1 MAAPFVIARNP
12 QEGSRLPYLLR
23 LPLPDG
29 PLTLATRDTWP
40 ATRDLYC
47 HELDDWPGDAETL
60 EEVPVVRCRRRG
72 ASIELVLARRARRR
86 SLFVFTSKR
95 GRPLIFWRSDATA
108 RTARP
113 GVRVPGARGLE
124 RPLSIAID
132 DRERYPWRFAGKE
145 VTVERRRL
153 PSGDYAVLHEG
164 RVIAAVERKR
174 PAELATQAIAGRLSL
189 LMAEL
194 SSLPRAAV
202 IVEGRLSDVLKA
214 ADAQQVRSGWVPSL
228 LASVQA
234 DHPRVPL
241 LFAETPKLAGD
252 LAYRWLAACA
262 RRYGQG
268 QGRLFDAGP
277 RPDAGAAP
285 DGTASD
291 PAPRDAPLAGA
302 DRRRA
307 ALDEARAGTVWTG
320 PSYAERFGVSRATA
334 QADLRL
340 LRDEGALV
348 AEGRTRSLRYHAA
361 TSESA

>member
-1 MAAPFVIARNP
+1 MAAPFVIAHNP
-12 QEGSRLPYLLR
+12 VEGSRLPVLVR

-47 HELDDWPGDAETL
+47 HELDDWPLGAETV

-124 RPLSIAID
+124 RPLTIAID

-145 VTVERRRL
+145 ARVERRRL
-153 PSGDYAVLHEG
+153 PAGDYAVLADG
-164 RVIAAVERKR
+164 RVIAAIERKR
-174 PAELATQAIAGRLSL
+174 PAELATQAVAGRLSL
-189 LMAEL
+189 LMTEL

-202 IVEGRLSDVLKA
+202 IVEGRLSDVIKA
-214 ADAQQVRSGWVPSL
+214 ADAQQVRSGWVPSV

-262 RRYGQG
+262 RRDREG

-277 RPDAGAAP
+277 PTDGNGAP
-285 DGTASD
+285 EASGD
-291 PAPRDAPLAGA
+291 EPIHRDAPLAGP
-302 DRRRA
+302 DRRA
-307 ALDEARAGTVWTG
+307 QALKEARAGAVWTG
-320 PSYAERFGVSRATA
+320 PGYAERFGVSRATA

-340 LRDEGALV
+340 LRDEGSLV
-348 AEGRTRSLRYHAA
+348 AEGRTRSLRYRA
-361 TSESA
+361 